1 MNENNNEENGNGL
14 TSFLA
19 GLMFFAGLLVG
30 GLAGTGTTL
39 LLAPQSGKK
48 TRRQIQRKGRD
59 LRVQTADM
67 IEDRA
72 MQVRDK
78 ASQVG
83 SAIREQAQDVQQW
96 GKELV
101 DHQK

>member
-1 MNENNNEENGNGL
+1 
-14 TSFLA
+14 
-19 GLMFFAGLLVG
+19 
-30 GLAGTGTTL
+30 
-39 LLAPQSGKK
+39 
-48 TRRQIQRKGRD
+48 
-59 LRVQTADM
+59 M